1 MSVANAAVVPGYYLV
16 CYNFELVI
24 YLAEDAVV
32 PGYYLVCYNRV
43 LEQGHRGNAVV
54 PGYYL
59 VCYNGN
65 GKPCIIPVIMQGFI
79 FQKTS
84 KK

>member
-1 MSVANAAVVPGYYLV
+1 MNIRYFAVVPGYYLV
-16 CYNFELVI
+16 CYNNV
-24 YLAEDAVV
+24 ARMDAI
-32 PGYYLVCYNRV
+32 N
-43 LEQGHRGNAVV
+43 NAVV